1 MSGFAR
7 KPVRGDGYSLK
18 RAKEVLAK
26 NALFKFDSPET
37 VAQEAREEDP
47 KLEALREKRVGT
59 FTKEELFTP
68 KKEFETYEVE
78 NKGIKGRAW
87 TQGYWSVQLFTR
99 NDDKN
104 KGTVDWQIA
113 VFVAKR
119 YIYRPKS
126 ARKYVVKNLGEEV
139 YNEFKAV
146 VLDDLGSLKECL
158 NEACETLDLKKK
170 VALSYVT
177 SPSSERLLKRLEIR
191 VERDWA
197 FLFPHYK
204 F

>member
-1 MSGFAR
+1 VSGFAR

-26 NALFKFDSPET
+26 NSLFKFDSPET
-37 VAQEAREEDP
+37 VANEAREEDP

-68 KKEFETYEVE
+68 KKEFETFEVE
-78 NKGIKGRAW
+78 SKDIKGRIW
-87 TQGYWSVQLFTR
+87 LQGYWSAQLFTR

-113 VFVAKR
+113 VQVATE
-119 YIYRPKS
+119 YVYRPKS

-139 YNEFKAV
+139 YNEFKAA
-146 VLDDLGSLKECL
+146 VLDDLDSLKECL

-191 VERDWA
+191 VEREWA